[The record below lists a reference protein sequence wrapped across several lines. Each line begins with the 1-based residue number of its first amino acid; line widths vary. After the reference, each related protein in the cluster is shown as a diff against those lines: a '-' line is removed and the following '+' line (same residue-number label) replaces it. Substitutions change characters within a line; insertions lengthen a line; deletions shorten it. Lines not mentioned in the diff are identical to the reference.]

1 MALEKLVPLRPIML
15 DRVYLEGEPFT
26 AANERDHKRHL
37 ESKRFRIATK
47 EDLEAWANRLKADP
61 ILAELADRQAPK
73 PAAEDVKADSG
84 GKGGKGKAEAD
95 AKAKAEA
102 DAKAKAEAEEK
113 EKAEAEAKAKVEA
126 DSKPGA
132 STGSVGIG

>member
-1 MALEKLVPLRPIML
+1 MALEKLIPLRPVML
-15 DRVYLEGEPFT
+15 ERVYLDGEPFT
-26 AANERDHKRHL
+26 AANERDQKRHL

-47 EDLEAWANRLKADP
+47 EDLAAWESRLKNDP
-61 ILAELADRQAPK
+61 VLAEMAQLQAAK
-73 PAAEDVKADSG
+73 PATEEAKTESS
-84 GKGGKGKAEAD
+84 GKGG

-113 EKAEAEAKAKVEA
+113 ERAEAEAKAKMEA

-132 STGSVGIG
+132 STGPGIG